1 MATNAQHQAAWRSR
15 RQINLTDTA
24 DEIAAKLMTLAD
36 EHWDDCRGEMPGEE
50 KLRKIGALIARHFKD
65 NPCDRCKDTGMY
77 QRVKQDRCHVK
88 RQCTYKSPAMPC
100 PVCCPVEYAE
110 VSGVTLR
117 KEGHYAE
124 AAVAAM
130 KVWDDWALAETLVQW
145 GAEPQEI
152 KAALRQLNGSITIQY
167 INALRKSAEAFPPNR
182 RYPKLAGHPGNA
194 VLRKRARKAERDT
207 RSSSNA
213 WYPAERPFDR

>member
-36 EHWDDCRGEMPGEE
+36 EHWDYLGEMPGEE

-65 NPCDRCKDTGMY
+65 SPCSLCGGSGTY
-77 QRVKQDRCHVK
+77 QRAEQDRCHVK
-88 RQCTYKSPAMPC
+88 RRRTYKSPAMPC

-110 VSGVTLR
+110 ASGVTLR

-130 KVWDDWALAETLVQW
+130 KVWDNWALAETLVQW

-152 KAALRQLNGSITIQY
+152 KSALRQLNGSITIRD
-167 INALRKSAEAFPPNR
+167 INALRKSTEAFPPNR
-182 RYPKLAGHPGNA
+182 RHPTLAGHPGDA
-194 VLRKRARKAERDT
+194 ALRKIAARARKAERDT

-213 WYPAERPFDR
+213 S

>member
-36 EHWDDCRGEMPGEE
+36 EHWDYRGEMPGEE

-65 NPCDRCKDTGMY
+65 RPCSRCGGSGTY
-77 QRVKQDRCHVK
+77 QRVARDFCHIK
-88 RQCTYKSPAMPC
+88 NPRTYRTEPFPC

-110 VSGVTLR
+110 ASGVTLR

-152 KAALRQLNGSITIQY
+152 KAALRQLNRSITIQD

-182 RYPKLAGHPGNA
+182 RHPGLAGHPDSA
-194 VLRKRARKAERDT
+194 ALRKIAARARKVERDT
-207 RSSSNA
+207 RSSSNCVMKA
-213 WYPAERPFDR
+213 VPR

>member
-24 DEIAAKLMTLAD
+24 DEIAAKLMTLA
-36 EHWDDCRGEMPGEE
+36 EEDDCRGEMRGEE

-65 NPCDRCKDTGMY
+65 RPCSRCGGSRTY
-77 QRVKQDRCHVK
+77 QRVARDFCHIK
-88 RQCTYKSPAMPC
+88 NPRTYRTEPFPC

-110 VSGVTLR
+110 ASGVTLR

-145 GAEPQEI
+145 GAEAKEI
-152 KAALRQLNGSITIQY
+152 KAALRQLNVSITIRR

-182 RYPKLAGHPGNA
+182 RHPRLAEHPGNA
-194 VLRKRARKAERDT
+194 ALRKIAARARKAERDT
-207 RSSSNA
+207 G
-213 WYPAERPFDR
+213 PGKTCCIP